1 MICKI
6 TRRELKAEAER
17 LGAEKF
23 GNNIYQYEA
32 KRGDYCHDNGYY
44 SDGIA
49 YSAGTYGNIG
59 RIDKIVDKDNKTIK
73 YIYWA

>member
-17 LGAEKF
+17 LDAEKF
-23 GNNIYQYEA
+23 GGNIYQYEA
-32 KRGDYCHDNGYY
+32 KREEYCKENGYY

-49 YSAGTYGNIG
+49 YSAGTYGNTG